1 MSTLSRITSQIQ
13 SSFQSF
19 YQRSSSAGIVIL
31 SFTVIALIWTNTALH
46 SSYEAFLHQP
56 INLKLFSLHLEFSLE
71 HFVNDG
77 LMVLFF
83 LVVGLEIKRELL
95 IGELSSAR
103 KAALP
108 AIAAVAGMIFPGLIF
123 MLFNHG
129 TPDARGW
136 GVPVATDIAFALGI
150 LALLGKRV
158 PIGLKVFL
166 AALAIIDDLFAVL
179 IIAIFYTGA
188 LNLTAL
194 TAAAV
199 ILVLLWGLNK
209 SGSNNLGLYG
219 ILGVCLWIAI
229 LFSGIHATIAGVLL
243 ALTIPATARIDIPA
257 FTKRGKMLLRSI
269 DDKIEQNEDKGEQLD
284 HIASLKQM
292 CTDSNS
298 VLHRLEHGLQ
308 PFVTFG
314 IMPLFALVNAGVVF
328 NTAVVDSQLH
338 PVGLG
343 IILGLF
349 VGKQLGVSVAVWLS
363 VRFKIAELPNLVSMK
378 HIYGVSILCGIGF
391 TMALFVAH
399 LAFPA
404 GESLDVA
411 KLSVMAG
418 STASALVGSFVL
430 RWFLKTG
437 NGKGAQTA

>member
-150 LALLGKRV
+150 
-158 PIGLKVFL
+158 
-166 AALAIIDDLFAVL
+166 
-179 IIAIFYTGA
+179 
-188 LNLTAL
+188 
-194 TAAAV
+194 
-199 ILVLLWGLNK
+199 
-209 SGSNNLGLYG
+209 
-219 ILGVCLWIAI
+219 
-229 LFSGIHATIAGVLL
+229 
-243 ALTIPATARIDIPA
+243 
-257 FTKRGKMLLRSI
+257 
-269 DDKIEQNEDKGEQLD
+269 
-284 HIASLKQM
+284 
-292 CTDSNS
+292 
-298 VLHRLEHGLQ
+298 
-308 PFVTFG
+308 
-314 IMPLFALVNAGVVF
+314 
-328 NTAVVDSQLH
+328 
-338 PVGLG
+338 
-343 IILGLF
+343 
-349 VGKQLGVSVAVWLS
+349 VS
-363 VRFKIAELPNLVSMK
+363 
-378 HIYGVSILCGIGF
+378 
-391 TMALFVAH
+391 
-399 LAFPA
+399 
-404 GESLDVA
+404 
-411 KLSVMAG
+411 
-418 STASALVGSFVL
+418 
-430 RWFLKTG
+430 
-437 NGKGAQTA
+437 